1 MFFYILVLL
10 IILLIGLDFIP
21 VKMAIKIDTGD
32 LSKYKS
38 DESQKLYITEYVE
51 VTDSI
56 WEVIGDEKGVRKLQN
71 GVAIYIAEPLQ
82 GKDPLKELN
91 YAFQKVYEPQ
101 ANNGFVFIGKEMK
114 TIVEGGN
121 GGDPKDLMVHLQV
134 DDWRIIYPIRRDSI
148 RDIYVPKSY
157 LTVYDFIKLP
167 F

>member
-1 MFFYILVLL
+1 MALYALVLV
-10 IILLIGLDFIP
+10 IILIVLDFIP
-21 VKMAIKIDTGD
+21 IKKAINIDSDD
-32 LSKYKS
+32 LTKYKNN
-38 DESQKLYITEYVE
+38 ESQKLYIVDYVQ

-56 WEVIGDEKGVRKLQN
+56 WEVIGDEKGVRKLQD
-71 GVAIYIAEPLQ
+71 GVVMYLAEPLQ

-101 ANNGFVFIGKEMK
+101 AQNGFVFIGKEVR

-121 GGDPKDLMVHLQV
+121 NGDPKDLMVHFQI

-148 RDIYVPKSY
+148 RDIYAPKSY
-157 LTVYDFIKLP
+157 LTVYDFIKLL